1 MVQEGVAAHPKCA
14 VVVTTHVDKDELL
27 RELGNRSSLILECLF
42 EPFASS
48 APGLIEQI
56 HYWLCVVCKVH
67 TLRVVHSALG
77 DQRDTRDNCMDE
89 DSTERPCLRR
99 LKKHCMEQDG
109 RGGNDI
115 ATLCQTKSPHGII
128 TQNHPPLAWSLAG
141 DSQPRSLLK
150 PLERSAADATQRAAR
165 PKDSAKAQPCILAVR
180 RCRFF
185 LYVSPE

>member
-1 MVQEGVAAHPKCA
+1 
-14 VVVTTHVDKDELL
+14 
-27 RELGNRSSLILECLF
+27 
-42 EPFASS
+42 
-48 APGLIEQI
+48 
-56 HYWLCVVCKVH
+56 
-67 TLRVVHSALG
+67 
-77 DQRDTRDNCMDE
+77 MDE

-115 ATLCQTKSPHGII
+115 ATLCQTKSPHGIV

-185 LYVSPE
+185 LYYHLNQQCVEALCNRTFPSTSKPVGWAVGPEKWALHRL